1 MSTPDRI
8 GIRINLTLPPDVVVV
23 LDRIANVTGAGRA
36 TLLREFICEALPGL
50 GGMAQA
56 LELAQQ
62 KNTDAFTVLAKTLD
76 KTVHDSQQLSLD
88 IKRTRRRMR
97 RKKSP

>member
-1 MSTPDRI
+1 MATPDRP
-8 GIRINLTLPPDVVVV
+8 GIRVNLTLPLDAIAV

-50 GGMAQA
+50 GDMAKA
-56 LELAQQ
+56 LEMAQQ
-62 KNTDAFTVLAKTLD
+62 KNTDAFTVLARTLD

-97 RKKSP
+97 RKKKA